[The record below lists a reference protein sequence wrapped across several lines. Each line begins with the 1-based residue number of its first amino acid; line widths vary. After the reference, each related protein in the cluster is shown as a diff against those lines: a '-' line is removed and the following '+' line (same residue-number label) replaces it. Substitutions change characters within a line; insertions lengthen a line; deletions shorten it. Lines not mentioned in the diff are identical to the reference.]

1 LWKLNFSKWP
11 CQNATSPVRPSLLK
25 QPPAARQYFAMIEK
39 TTTAYQEHLK
49 ETLEDLAHR
58 VATGELAE
66 QEFLRI
72 KAELLMQQ
80 ESSAEITKDFV

>member
-1 LWKLNFSKWP
+1 
-11 CQNATSPVRPSLLK
+11 
-25 QPPAARQYFAMIEK
+25 
-39 TTTAYQEHLK
+39 LK